1 MIPVGADFPAAE
13 IVIRFIFGK
22 HIRED
27 KTIRRQAFIPPR
39 NLKYSV
45 TKKANLPEEKIWELG
60 QDARGERVDSL
71 KGRADIASCV
81 FTQNALTIHDQPTP
95 TNDHHAN
102 VVGWPSDD
110 QAQRDL
116 ADILA
121 EQAGICGVLC
131 PQR

>member
-1 MIPVGADFPAAE
+1 MIPVGTQIPASE

-45 TKKANLPEEKIWELG
+45 TKKLNLPEERIWELG
-60 QDARGERVDSL
+60 QDARGDRVDSL
-71 KGRADIASCV
+71 KGRPDIASSV
-81 FTQNALTIHDQPTP
+81 FTQNALTIQDQPTP

-116 ADILA
+116 
-121 EQAGICGVLC
+121 
-131 PQR
+131 